1 MTPRRVVLVGAGGHG
16 RGTLEILRARRAA
29 GLPCPEPVGFVDDDP
44 GRSGGEVGG
53 LPVLGPVERLLAMA
67 DGGETGAILAI
78 AAAEAKRSLA
88 GRIEAAGIP
97 WVTAVHPAAIVGA
110 GTTVGAGAIVGAGVV
125 VAYDTRIGRHVTVN
139 LNATIGHDCV
149 VGDFSTIAPGVN
161 VTGNVT
167 IGPGVEIQTNATV
180 VPGVTIG
187 EGARVGPGSVVLRD
201 VPPGE
206 LVFGNPARKMPRPG
220 AGSRA

>member
-44 GRSGGEVGG
+44 GRAGMEVGG
-53 LPVLGPVERLLAMA
+53 LPVLGPVDRLLEMA
-67 DGGETGAILAI
+67 DEEVGAILAI
-78 AAAEAKRSLA
+78 ASARAKRTLA
-88 GRIEAAGIP
+88 ERIDAAGIP
-97 WVTAVHPAAIVGA
+97 WVAAVHPSAILGA
-110 GTTVGAGAIVGAGVV
+110 GTTVGEGAIVGAGVV

-139 LNATIGHDCV
+139 LNATVGHDCV

-167 IGPGVEIQTNATV
+167 IGEGVEIQTNATV

-187 EGARVGPGSVVLRD
+187 ADARVGPGSVVLRD

-206 LVFGNPARKMPRPG
+206 LVFGNPARRMPRPR
-220 AGSRA
+220 GSEA